1 MEGKNIVVTGG
12 LGFIGSYIVNELVT
26 NNKVTVIDNF
36 SSGKLSNIENPE
48 HENLEIINADL
59 NDVDLNEILKGKDY
73 IFHLA
78 ALASVPGS
86 VAEPLKYNKT
96 NIEGTVKLL
105 IAAKEENIKKIVFS
119 SSSSVYGENPNMPL
133 KESEQY
139 MPLSPYACQ
148 KASCELYLKSF
159 YESYGLNYVSLRYFN
174 VFGPKQDI
182 NSQYAAVIPKFIYS
196 LINNEQAIIFGDG
209 EQTRDFIFIK
219 DIVKANIKA
228 CESDYIGIV
237 NVASGEAMTINE
249 LYSIIK
255 DVLKSDLEP
264 KYLEERLGDIKHSV
278 ANVDKLKNIDFR
290 VDKSKFKEQIEE
302 TVEWFR
308 KEYSK

>member
-1 MEGKNIVVTGG
+1 MEGKNVVVTGG
-12 LGFIGSYIVNELVT
+12 LGFIGSYIVNELVI
-26 NNKVTVIDNF
+26 NNKVTIIDNF
-36 SSGKLSNIENPE
+36 SSGKLSNLDNPE

-59 NDVDLNEILKGKDY
+59 NDVDLNKILKGKDY

-105 IAAKEENIKKIVFS
+105 IAAKDENIKKIVFS

-182 NSQYAAVIPKFIYS
+182 NSQYAAVIPKFIHS
-196 LINNEQAIIFGDG
+196 LIHNEQVTIYGDG
-209 EQTRDFIFIK
+209 EQSRDFVFVK
-219 DIVKANIKA
+219 DIIKANIKA
-228 CESDYIGIV
+228 CESDYNGII
-237 NVASGEAMTINE
+237 NVASGEAITINE
-249 LYSIIK
+249 LYEIIK

-264 KYLEERLGDIKHSV
+264 KYLDERLGDIKHSV
-278 ANVDKLKNIDFR
+278 ANVDKLKNIDFK
-290 VDKSKFKEQIEE
+290 VDKSKFKDQLEE
-302 TVEWFR
+302 TVNWFK